1 MKLTDVQKKLAE
13 QLLLT
18 VINRESIVEYNELA
32 NRINPPIFQRQVGR
46 EIGEVSKLCKL
57 LGLPLLSAKVI
68 SRGSGK
74 AGVGFYNLM
83 SELGINTKGKSEK
96 ELFSQELKK
105 IRECKEWYKL
115 ADYLNLDLDLPR
127 PAQNNDNDISLETKV
142 GNSHKSSEK
151 IWIIP
156 SNIATYDVISA
167 FQKFTEIDWR
177 QSVNYRIGD
186 IIYIYCA
193 KPYQRIMFQTK
204 VIKVNIPFKDTIDDK
219 EFWTDLKERELA
231 KNRTYARLKLIQ
243 AVDTDRL
250 SLRCLLENGLKTAP
264 QGPLSI
270 PEQLEAYIKSM
281 FEQELSLKKRVMDL
295 TPLPEELVETQAE
308 TFIEGAKKQIIV
320 NAYERNPLARH
331 KCIQIHGSKC
341 LICGFDFGAF
351 YGADFEGKIHVHHIK
366 PLHLIDDA
374 YEVNPE
380 HDLVPV
386 CPNCHMVLH
395 SKQEGI
401 FSIEE
406 VQQMIAKNKEDLGDL
421 KESINS

>member
-1 MKLTDVQKKLAE
+1 MKLTDVQIKLAK

-32 NRINPPIFQRQVGR
+32 KRINPPIFQRQVGR
-46 EIGEVSKLCKL
+46 EIGEVSKLCKE

-83 SELGINTKGKSEK
+83 SELGIDTKGKSEK

-115 ADYLNLDLDLPR
+115 ADYLNLDLDLPH
-127 PAQNNDNDISLETKV
+127 PAQNNDNDIGLETKE
-142 GNSHKSSEK
+142 GNSYKSCGK

-167 FQKFTEIDWR
+167 FRKFTEIDWR

-186 IIYIYCA
+186 IVYIYCA

-204 VIKVNIPFKDTIDDK
+204 VIKVNVTFQDTIDDK
-219 EFWTDLKERELA
+219 EFWTDTKEIELA

-270 PEQLEAYIKSM
+270 PEQLEAYIKSVL
-281 FEQELSLKKRVMDL
+281 EQELTLQKRMMEL
-295 TPLPEELVETQAE
+295 TTIPEELADTQAE
-308 TFIEGAKKQIIV
+308 TFIE
-320 NAYERNPLARH
+320 
-331 KCIQIHGSKC
+331 S
-341 LICGFDFGAF
+341 
-351 YGADFEGKIHVHHIK
+351 
-366 PLHLIDDA
+366 
-374 YEVNPE
+374 
-380 HDLVPV
+380 PV
-386 CPNCHMVLH
+386 EQKLFWTMSP
-395 SKQEGI
+395 G
-401 FSIEE
+401 
-406 VQQMIAKNKEDLGDL
+406 GDC
-421 KESINS
+421 